1 MITTN
6 LTGNLGNHMWQY
18 AVCRTIA
25 EEKGYEWGINSTT
38 SHDYFNGNSQMTFMN
53 VDFGKN
59 PIEGIVNEYHESWK
73 TYQHVDSVNITMLNE
88 SLYDINDN
96 TTMIGDNG
104 AFGGIY
110 QSEDYII
117 DRKSDIYK
125 WFEIKE
131 ESSKAYEEKLKDINV
146 VLDDNLCVINF
157 RGGEYRG
164 IPNVLLKREY

>member
-1 MITTN
+1 
-6 LTGNLGNHMWQY
+6 
-18 AVCRTIA
+18 
-25 EEKGYEWGINSTT
+25 
-38 SHDYFNGNSQMTFMN
+38 
-53 VDFGKN
+53 
-59 PIEGIVNEYHESWK
+59 
-73 TYQHVDSVNITMLNE
+73 MLNE
-88 SLYDINDN
+88 SLYDIEDN

-104 AFGGIY
+104 AFGGLF

-131 ESSKAYEEKLKDINV
+131 ESSKLYNEKLIEIGV

-164 IPNVLLKREY
+164 IPNVPT

>member
-1 MITTN
+1 MIILVEKPN
-6 LTGNLGNHMWQY
+6 D
-18 AVCRTIA
+18 RTLIL
-25 EEKGYEWGINSTT
+25 EKKKS
-38 SHDYFNGNSQMTFMN
+38 
-53 VDFGKN
+53 
-59 PIEGIVNEYHESWK
+59 IEGIVTRPWK

-88 SLYDINDN
+88 SLYDIEDN

-104 AFGGIY
+104 AFGGLF

-131 ESSKAYEEKLKDINV
+131 ESSKLYNEKLIEIGV

-164 IPNVLLKREY
+164 IPNVLLRREYWKDSINYMLSNE